1 MFAIFRRYAQ
11 QVHPEPVLE
20 NVFPNFGPSAWI
32 IDSQTGDPL
41 DWETLLR
48 KCAQFVTLDALD
60 AAVDD
65 ADVLELKGRK
75 SPLLLVLVVGNTAPR
90 YRYPDEVHRYL
101 DV

>member
-1 MFAIFRRYAQ
+1 MIGIFRRYAQ

-32 IDSQTGDPL
+32 IDPQTGNPL
-41 DWETLLR
+41 ALGTLLR

-75 SPLLLVLVVGNTAPR
+75 SLLLLVLVIGNTAPR
-90 YRYPDEVHRYL
+90 YCYFDEVHRYP

>member
-1 MFAIFRRYAQ
+1 MFRRYVQ

-20 NVFPNFGPSAWI
+20 NVFPNFGPSTWI

-41 DWETLLR
+41 DWETLLK

-65 ADVLELKGRK
+65 ADVLEPKGRI
-75 SPLLLVLVVGNTAPR
+75 SPCFLF
-90 YRYPDEVHRYL
+90 
-101 DV
+101 